1 MGRFFFDTHS
11 HDLRLGRSRS
21 TLEATMIH
29 GQRIDLAWDTSRL
42 LFLYLPRMAQRRIR
56 TR

>member
-1 MGRFFFDTHS
+1 MTFAWAGHAA
-11 HDLRLGRSRS
+11 

-29 GQRIDLAWDTSRL
+29 GQRIDLAWNTCGL
-42 LFLYLPRMAQRRIR
+42 LFLYLTRMAQRRIR

>member
-1 MGRFFFDTHS
+1 MGRFFFDPRS

-29 GQRIDLAWDTSRL
+29 GQRIDLAWDTSGL